1 MKRIVAL
8 SVLLVLSAEVAALAL
23 PDRRFVLWAS
33 GAGAAAAL
41 LSVRRFV
48 GNDVGAAPVATRN
61 APEDSLLSWLSRTET
76 LIHWSESSRKDWDRH
91 LRPVLARRFEVATGQ
106 RQLKDPAAYAATG
119 KMLFGPQLWAW
130 VDPNNV
136 AGPGSV
142 EPGPGRATLE
152 EIIARLEQV

>member
-8 SVLLVLSAEVAALAL
+8 SILLVLSAEVAALAL

-48 GNDVGAAPVATRN
+48 GNDVGAAPVAARN
-61 APEDSLLSWLSRTET
+61 APEDALRSWLSRTET

-106 RQLKDPAAYAATG
+106 RQLKDPAAYAETG
-119 KMLFGPQLWAW
+119 RMLFGPQLWAW

-136 AGPGSV
+136 AGPGNV